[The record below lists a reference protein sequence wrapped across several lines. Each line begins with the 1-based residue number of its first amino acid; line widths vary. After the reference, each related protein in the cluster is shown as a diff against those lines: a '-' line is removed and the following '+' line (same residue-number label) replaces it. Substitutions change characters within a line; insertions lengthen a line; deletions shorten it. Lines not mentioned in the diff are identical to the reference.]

1 MTVEATQNIEA
12 VTVEYIQKAFIA
24 GQDPIAH
31 LIDMH
36 ADYMQ
41 ACHILSH
48 WIVRTG
54 ISTTAATFHGERC
67 SHPNPCNPSHIC
79 EQSPVE
85 KQMILSNVM
94 QAWATLASLVEPS
107 DCNCFDGVEIPDYD
121 SAEINT
127 EPETENGAS
136 EEGG

>member
-1 MTVEATQNIEA
+1 MVVETTQNIQEA
-12 VTVEYIQKAFIA
+12 TIEYIQKAFIA

-31 LIDMH
+31 LVDRH

-54 ISTTAATFHGERC
+54 MSTTAATFHGERC

-94 QAWATLASLVEPS
+94 QAWATLAGLIESS
-107 DCNCFDGVEIPDYD
+107 DCDCFEGVEIPDYD
-121 SAEINT
+121 QEEVDT
-127 EPETENGAS
+127 ES
-136 EEGG
+136 KEEGK